1 MEVVIVM
8 DCYLI
13 GTRLVLSNSFEEACT
28 FYKKIYPFQCEE
40 YIFGKYGTSKIDPNS
55 DIFII
60 NKPHNDIE
68 AAIYIKLLSDRYT
81 KCIKYNNM
89 DFEKEYPLE
98 CIRVSIEKLIN
109 IIKDKIEI
117 PAIINEYYNP
127 QFPIFEYKK

>member
-1 MEVVIVM
+1 M

-13 GTRLVLSNSFEEACT
+13 GTRLVLSNSFKEACT

-40 YIFGKYGTSKIDPNS
+40 YIFGKYGTSKIDLNS

-60 NKPHNDIE
+60 SKPHNDIE
-68 AAIYIKLLSDRYT
+68 AAIYIKLLSYGYT

-127 QFPIFEYKK
+127 EFPILEYKK